1 MGQVTKLLQQAA
13 DGDKKALDAAL
24 VIVEKELHARAE
36 GMMRSERSDHTLQP
50 TALVH
55 EAYLRL
61 VGKKTIDYV
70 DRNHFLAVASKKMR
84 ETLRNHA
91 RDRRAQKRGGD
102 RAKVPLS
109 DSLLIGKDRIVDVVS
124 LDDALSNLEERD
136 ARWARIVELKLLGG
150 LEAREIGQL
159 LELSQ
164 RTVERDL
171 KMATLFLLRELDEAD
186 A

>member
-1 MGQVTKLLQQAA
+1 M
-13 DGDKKALDAAL
+13 
-24 VIVEKELHARAE
+24 
-36 GMMRSERSDHTLQP
+36 
-50 TALVH
+50 
-55 EAYLRL
+55 
-61 VGKKTIDYV
+61 
-70 DRNHFLAVASKKMR
+70 
-84 ETLRNHA
+84 
-91 RDRRAQKRGGD
+91 
-102 RAKVPLS
+102 
-109 DSLLIGKDRIVDVVS
+109 DVVS